1 MAKKA
6 KDNLPEA
13 KPDLVKYF
21 QTIRSELDSV
31 KDRIRSLIRHWPTD
45 GAHKE
50 AALRTVLRRHLPASL
65 ELARGFVVG
74 TKGSSTEID
83 LLVIEK
89 SCPTLFKDE
98 GVVIVTPH
106 FVRAIIEVKTELDT
120 ARKVG
125 EAIAKLSANKV
136 VCESDPG
143 YRTWAGLF
151 VYDGGS
157 SGYERILRQLGAKW
171 NQNRMPVDGIAFGPD
186 LLIRHVEGRSFGFE
200 DKGHMWCAWK
210 APQLAAPYFIASM
223 MDDLGLIP
231 HSDQKLWFPRQ
242 QGNEW
247 LKYLAFGKRRLIKM
261 KQPERPTTKDEG

>member
-1 MAKKA
+1 MARNTK
-6 KDNLPEA
+6 NSLPKA

-21 QTIRSELDSV
+21 QTIRLELDSV
-31 KDRIRSLIRHWPTD
+31 KDRIRSLIRRWPTD

-50 AALRTVLRRHLPASL
+50 AALRSVLRRHLPATL

-98 GVVIVTPH
+98 GVVIMTPNS
-106 FVRAIIEVKTELDT
+106 VGAIIEVKTELDT
-120 ARKVG
+120 AKKVG

-136 VCESDPG
+136 VCEGDPG

-151 VYDGGS
+151 VYDGGF
-157 SGYERILRQLGAKW
+157 SGYERILHQLGATW
-171 NQNRMPVDGIAFGPD
+171 NQNKMPIDCVAFGPD
-186 LLIRHVEGRSFGFE
+186 LLIRHVEGQFFGFE
-200 DKGHMWCAWK
+200 DKGHLWCAWK
-210 APQLAAPYFIASM
+210 APHLSASYFVASM

-231 HSDQKLWFPRQ
+231 HSD
-242 QGNEW
+242 
-247 LKYLAFGKRRLIKM
+247 
-261 KQPERPTTKDEG
+261 